1 MVERNIDKN
10 LFMKGEGNLSV
21 PPAWPDVGMKSSPI
35 FSQSCLKGSPIF
47 SQSCLKGSNSSFYL
61 RNKVFI
67 IAPKL
72 PNIWATFVRS
82 FVTKNFQNWPNL
94 VTCSPPFLPSGK
106 RDKESAFD
114 TLSPVWPYV
123 GDNKVAQMFPKV
135 AQNNIH
141 SSFTLVDLFQ
151 NSSKVTHLYGLLL

>member
-1 MVERNIDKN
+1 
-10 LFMKGEGNLSV
+10 MKGEGNLSF

-47 SQSCLKGSNSSFYL
+47 SQSCLNSSNSSFYL

-82 FVTKNFQNWPNL
+82 FVTKNCQNWPNL